1 MSLELQQLA
10 KKASLLRV
18 VNTGVA
24 SMVIILLPVVVLTS
38 PLLSGYEFKQRV
50 ILMGLFQLLWVF
62 LSSSL
67 DLLFKFIG
75 EYHSKGHNP
84 TTPTQ
89 DPQGKDPQSP

>member
-38 PLLSGYEFKQRV
+38 PLLSEYEFKQRV
-50 ILMGLFQLLWVF
+50 ILMVFFQLFWVF

-67 DLLFKFIG
+67 DVLFKFIG
-75 EYHSKGHNP
+75 EYHSKV

-89 DPQGKDPQSP
+89 DPQGKDPQLP